1 MKKIFA
7 IVMAVMM
14 VIALVT
20 VVCAADAAED
30 NEELPPTE
38 GAPSEEAN
46 GDPGFELTT
55 DKIIAYIQEHLEE
68 ISVII
73 TLILTI
79 FYNMR
84 KHNLLNKS
92 IGTLNNNAVAV
103 AENSSA
109 SINQALAQMSGSSAV
124 VGEYTN
130 SISALLAEVRANAE
144 EKKQLQTML
153 ANVQY
158 YLDTAKQA
166 NVEFS
171 NELAELIVLSNIPN
185 AKKDEFYARHR
196 AAIDALNAVVPVLVQ
211 EEVTAD
217 EGNEA

>member
-38 GAPSEEAN
+38 GAPSGDAD

>member
-1 MKKIFA
+1 
-7 IVMAVMM
+7 
-14 VIALVT
+14 
-20 VVCAADAAED
+20 
-30 NEELPPTE
+30 
-38 GAPSEEAN
+38 
-46 GDPGFELTT
+46 
-55 DKIIAYIQEHLEE
+55 
-68 ISVII
+68 
-73 TLILTI
+73 
-79 FYNMR
+79 MR

-130 SISALLAEVRANAE
+130 SISSLLAEVRANAE